1 MSRFMITASLE
12 KEGKKLA
19 YRCFTDKVNS
29 TVVYIERKLKN
40 TDAKIVVYKS
50 LYGDMDENFMLPDV
64 TLYPSLSE
72 FRDAIK
78 EETKYENQL

>member
-19 YRCFTDKVNS
+19 YRCFTDKVNP

-40 TDAKIVVYKS
+40 TDAKIVCCQ
-50 LYGDMDENFMLPDV
+50 ML
-64 TLYPSLSE
+64 LSIQ
-72 FRDAIK
+72 D
-78 EETKYENQL
+78 